1 MPVTATF
8 SGSNEASSWRIEFAR
23 KSGYTEHLMVS
34 WDQLLRGSMT
44 AEHAVQIYSDLD
56 DLANSVADYLA
67 AGFEAGD
74 PAIVVAVPEHLSRF
88 EERLQLTGCDV
99 QAIEAQ
105 GLLVVVD
112 AQAALTEIM
121 DGGEA
126 PSPVAFERVI
136 GGLLDQVA
144 ERFPGRQIR
153 AFGEMVNLL
162 TEAGKTDA
170 AIRLEEL
177 WNLARKTRTFSLLC
191 GYHLSLFDRAAQTG
205 TIPEICRQHSHV
217 QPAADRARLAQAVD
231 LALEEVLGYER
242 AGRVYFMIGQESR
255 DERVPL
261 AQLVLMWISKNMPTS
276 ADRILSS
283 ARARYF
289 GELIL
294 APKL

>member
-1 MPVTATF
+1 V
-8 SGSNEASSWRIEFAR
+8 AR
-23 KSGYTEHLMVS
+23 S
-34 WDQLLRGSMT
+34 WDEFLRGSAT
-44 AEHAVQIYSDLD
+44 ADHAVQIYSDVD
-56 DLANSVADYLA
+56 ELANSVADYLA
-67 AGFEAGD
+67 AGFDAGE
-74 PAIVVAVPEHLSRF
+74 PAVVVAVPEHWSRF
-88 EERLQLTGCDV
+88 KERLQLTGCDV
-99 QAIEAQ
+99 ESIDSQ
-105 GLLVVVD
+105 GLLVLAD
-112 AQAALTEIM
+112 ARATLAEIM
-121 DGGEA
+121 DGGDV

-144 ERFPGRQIR
+144 ERFPGRKTR

-170 AIRLEEL
+170 AIQLEEL
-177 WNLARKTRTFSLLC
+177 WNAAAKTRAFSLLC

-205 TIPEICRQHSHV
+205 SLPEICRRHSHV

-261 AQLVLMWISKNMPTS
+261 AQLVLMWVSKNMPTT

-289 GELIL
+289 GELIA

>member
-1 MPVTATF
+1 MRSLAGDRGQTGADGVKAQK
-8 SGSNEASSWRIEFAR
+8 G
-23 KSGYTEHLMVS
+23 GYTDDVARS
-34 WDQLLRGSMT
+34 WDEFLRGS
-44 AEHAVQIYSDLD
+44 ASADHAVQIYSELD
-56 DLANSVADYLA
+56 ELANSVADYLA
-67 AGFEAGD
+67 AGLEAGE
-74 PAIVVAVPEHLSRF
+74 PAIVIAVPEHLSRF

-99 QAIEAQ
+99 DAIEAE
-105 GLLVVVD
+105 GLLVAID
-112 AQAALTEIM
+112 AQATLTEIM

-126 PSPVAFERVI
+126 PSPAAFERVI

-177 WNLARKTRTFSLLC
+177 WNRAAKTRTFSLLC
-191 GYHLSLFDRAAQTG
+191 GYHLSLFDRTAQTR

-217 QPAADRARLAQAVD
+217 QPAADRARLAEAVD

-261 AQLVLMWISKNMPTS
+261 AQLVLMWVSKNMPTT

-289 GELIL
+289 GELIA

>member
-1 MPVTATF
+1 
-8 SGSNEASSWRIEFAR
+8 
-23 KSGYTEHLMVS
+23 
-34 WDQLLRGSMT
+34 
-44 AEHAVQIYSDLD
+44 VQIYSDVEE
-56 DLANSVADYLA
+56 LASSVAAYLA
-67 AGFEAGD
+67 AGFKVGE
-74 PAIVVAVPEHLSRF
+74 PAVVVAVPEHWNRF
-88 EERLQLTGCDV
+88 KERLQLTGCDV
-99 QAIEAQ
+99 QATEAE
-105 GLLVVVD
+105 GLVSVVD
-112 AQAALTEIM
+112 AHATLAEIM
-121 DGGEA
+121 DGGDA
-126 PSPVAFERVI
+126 PSTAAFERVI
-136 GGLLDQVA
+136 GGLLDHVA

-177 WNLARKTRTFSLLC
+177 WNAAAKTRAFSLLC
-191 GYHLSLFDRAAQTG
+191 GYRLSLFDRAAQTG
-205 TIPEICRQHSHV
+205 TLPEVCRQHSHV

-261 AQLVLMWISKNMPTS
+261 AQLVLMWVSKNMPTT

-289 GELIL
+289 GELIA

>member
-1 MPVTATF
+1 M
-8 SGSNEASSWRIEFAR
+8 AR
-23 KSGYTEHLMVS
+23 S
-34 WDQLLRGSMT
+34 WDQFLRGSAT

-56 DLANSVADYLA
+56 ELANSVADYLA

-74 PAIVVAVPEHLSRF
+74 PAVVVAVPEHWSRF

-99 QAIEAQ
+99 HAIEEQ

-112 AQAALTEIM
+112 AQATLAEIM
-121 DGGEA
+121 DGGDA
-126 PSPVAFERVI
+126 PSSAVFERVI

-162 TEAGKTDA
+162 AEAGSTHA

-177 WNLARKTRTFSLLC
+177 WNAAAETRAFSLLC

-205 TIPEICRQHSHV
+205 ALPQICRQHSHV

-261 AQLVLMWISKNMPTS
+261 AQLVLMWVSKNMPTT

-289 GELIL
+289 GELIT